1 MCIEIWNRS
10 APSSA
15 SFRLPKGVRMR
26 HYCEHFLATLRQKH
40 IQGSIE
46 GTLAMQWF
54 ALCCIR
60 SLSQR
65 ASCFQRFF
73 GTRRLQQNSAASRK
87 VLRMPSVGAPALMG
101 WQECYNASHMF
112 PCNAGAQRTAF
123 DKAPA
128 NFSTE
133 CSAHIP
139 METARLPSNK
149 KSGGKYPRF
158 LIAMRIFILRP
169 AFRHR
174 NPP

>member
-1 MCIEIWNRS
+1 MCTQTWNRS

-26 HYCEHFLATLRQKH
+26 HFFEDFLATLRQKH
-40 IQGSIE
+40 IQGSLE

-54 ALCCIR
+54 ALCCLR
-60 SLSQR
+60 NLSQR

-73 GTRRLQQNSAASRK
+73 GTRRLQHGSAASHK
-87 VLRMPSVGAPALMG
+87 VLRMPSAGAPALRG
-101 WQECYNASHMF
+101 WQERDNAGQLF
-112 PCNAGAQRTAF
+112 PRNAGAQRTAF

-139 METARLPSNK
+139 METARLPPNK

>member
-73 GTRRLQQNSAASRK
+73 GTRRLQQDSAASHK
-87 VLRMPSVGAPALMG
+87 VLRMPPAGAPALG
-101 WQECYNASHMF
+101 GRQERYDAGQLF
-112 PCNAGAQRTAF
+112 PRNAGAQRAAF

-128 NFSTE
+128 SFSTE
-133 CSAHIP
+133 CSAPWKRCRCLLI
-139 METARLPSNK
+139 K
-149 KSGGKYPRF
+149 KAGERYPRF

>member
-1 MCIEIWNRS
+1 
-10 APSSA
+10 
-15 SFRLPKGVRMR
+15 
-26 HYCEHFLATLRQKH
+26 
-40 IQGSIE
+40 
-46 GTLAMQWF
+46 MQWF

-73 GTRRLQQNSAASRK
+73 GTRRLQQNSAASHK
-87 VLRMPSVGAPALMG
+87 VLRLPSVGAPALRG

-139 METARLPSNK
+139 METARLPPNK
-149 KSGGKYPRF
+149 KSGEKHPRF
-158 LIAMRIFILRP
+158 LHSNAHYYFTTSFSP
-169 AFRHR
+169 S
-174 NPP
+174 